1 MPFCASPILTPEGT
15 SASGP
20 AAAPPPSPPRAGGQR
35 GEAAPT
41 RGPEADR
48 HRQQPAEPVSP
59 AGPSAEPGGAP
70 FSVLTLP
77 AAEERRAGQ
86 GRAGGTA
93 ATPPGVPAPPASQR
107 RTEPPLPAPQRGG
120 AAPPPAQRPRREGGG
135 CSVPAPGSVGR
146 PFPGAGFGRRAL
158 PPPSRLQPAGCP
170 AGRRREGLTGWG
182 PSGTLRS
189 ASAKKR
195 EPLLSPSLVGSWVP
209 REVRRGNTE
218 RWWLQEAVVIKGVE
232 WSSEG
237 ENRWQRWDRECG
249 LWDGVRNGPV
259 GILQRAALSEL
270 GFKLKSEPDTRGE
283 VEVIL
288 ENSPNSWEVKGETRE
303 HQECWGRGGGEEYTS
318 EMGHL

>member
-20 AAAPPPSPPRAGGQR
+20 AAAPPPSPPRAGSEGR
-35 GEAAPT
+35 RHPPAAPRLT
-41 RGPEADR
+41 ATGSSRRNPFPRQVPVRSPVGLPSPYSPCSGPR
-48 HRQQPAEPVSP
+48 SGGQGR
-59 AGPSAEPGGAP
+59 AGP
-70 FSVLTLP
+70 
-77 AAEERRAGQ
+77 

-146 PFPGAGFGRRAL
+146 PFPGAGLGRRAL

-218 RWWLQEAVVIKGVE
+218 RW
-232 WSSEG
+232 
-237 ENRWQRWDRECG
+237 
-249 LWDGVRNGPV
+249 
-259 GILQRAALSEL
+259 
-270 GFKLKSEPDTRGE
+270 
-283 VEVIL
+283 
-288 ENSPNSWEVKGETRE
+288 
-303 HQECWGRGGGEEYTS
+303 
-318 EMGHL
+318 